1 MNRGE
6 ADWLLKVQLYSTVQV
21 CDARN
26 VAIKITCRVKKIYSS
41 KNKIMKKQLSMIA
54 LLFVNFLQIHAQV
67 TTEWVNQPRGV
78 SIATDASNNVY
89 TVDWEYNPGGDITL
103 TKRSTSGNI
112 LWQVAY
118 NNTDVTRFEVATWVE
133 TDNIG
138 NILVSGTIRSGFSNP
153 VDAASILMK
162 YDSSGNLL
170 WRKVYESSFDGSYTK
185 KCLVDAANNIY
196 VLGMGSSSSG
206 YVTKV
211 KKFAPNGSTLWTYYD
226 NAGIGAPVNFKFT
239 PDKKIVIAA
248 RGIIGSVNGYAKIDL
263 NGNNIWNYA
272 GIFSLYVGDAAGDS
286 FGNTYL
292 THQEYVFNGRGEIKK
307 LSPSGTLIWEKFH
320 TMVGYRVE
328 VGSDNAA
335 VISGF
340 PNDGTGGAAFM
351 KYDGNGNVLW
361 QNLDADGPS
370 YSLLLHAQM
379 DLDDDNNAYLAAGT
393 LFDMA
398 ICKVNSN
405 GSSAWTQTA
414 TGGFAYGFDLGTDN
428 NVYVVGGN
436 TAKFVQ
442 TSLFCNT
449 PEGLFT
455 NNISNTKARF
465 NWILVNGAFQYE
477 VWGRKVNT
485 IVWKKTLVAGS
496 KNFLVANGLSCGTNY
511 EWKIRTICDSIATKV
526 SAFSALQP
534 FTTAAC
540 ATITDAADSESATA
554 AADKI
559 LIITPNPA
567 RDKVIIQHSF
577 NKANAVFVTVYNMPG
592 KPVINYK
599 LPGNNTLDVS
609 RLPNGLY
616 MLQLTQDKNILRSK
630 LLIQR

>member
-1 MNRGE
+1 MR
-6 ADWLLKVQLYSTVQV
+6 
-21 CDARN
+21 
-26 VAIKITCRVKKIYSS
+26 
-41 KNKIMKKQLSMIA
+41 KQLLIIA
-54 LLFVNFLQIHAQV
+54 LLFGSFLQIHAQV

-133 TDNIG
+133 TDNLG

-162 YDSSGNLL
+162 YDAAGNLL

-196 VLGMGSSSSG
+196 VLGMGSGPLG

-211 KKFAPNGSTLWTYYD
+211 KKFAPNGGTLWTYYD

-263 NGNNIWNYA
+263 NGNNIWNYP
-272 GIFSLYVGDAAGDS
+272 GVFSLYVGDAAGDS

-328 VGSDNAA
+328 VGTDNAA

-340 PNDGTGGAAFM
+340 PNGGTGGAAFM
-351 KYDGNGNVLW
+351 KYDSNGNVLW
-361 QNLDADGPS
+361 QNMDADGPS

-379 DLDDDNNAYLAAGT
+379 GLDDDNNAYLAAGT

-398 ICKVNSN
+398 VCKVNSN

-414 TGGFAYGFDLGTDN
+414 PGGFAYGFDLGTDN

-436 TAKFVQ
+436 TAKFAQ

-465 NWILVNGAFQYE
+465 NWTLINGAFQYE
-477 VWGRKVNT
+477 VWGRKVNAT
-485 IVWKKTLVAGS
+485 VWKKTLVAGN

-511 EWKIRTICDSIATKV
+511 ELKIRAICDSSGSNV
-526 SAFSALQP
+526 SLFSALQP

-554 AADKI
+554 AADKK

-567 RDKVIIQHSF
+567 EDKVIIQHSF
-577 NKANAVFVTVYNMPG
+577 NKANAVFVTVYNMLGNPL
-592 KPVINYK
+592 INYQ

>member
-1 MNRGE
+1 MR
-6 ADWLLKVQLYSTVQV
+6 
-21 CDARN
+21 
-26 VAIKITCRVKKIYSS
+26 
-41 KNKIMKKQLSMIA
+41 KQLLIIA
-54 LLFVNFLQIHAQV
+54 LLFGSFLQITAQV

-103 TKRSTSGNI
+103 TKRNTSGNI

-133 TDNIG
+133 TDNLG

-162 YDSSGNLL
+162 YDAAGNLL

-196 VLGMGSSSSG
+196 VLGMGTG
-206 YVTKV
+206 PLGFVTKV
-211 KKFAPNGSTLWTYYD
+211 KKFAPNGNTVWTYYD

-239 PDKKIVIAA
+239 PDKKLVITG
-248 RGIIGSVNGYAKIDL
+248 RGIYGSVNGYAKIDL
-263 NGNNIWNYA
+263 NGNNIWNYP
-272 GIFSLYVGDAAGDS
+272 GVFSLYVGDAAGDS

-340 PNDGTGGAAFM
+340 PNGGTGGAAFM
-351 KYDGNGNVLW
+351 KYDSNGNVLW

-379 DLDDDNNAYLAAGT
+379 GLDDDNNAYLAAGT

-398 ICKVNSN
+398 VCKVNSN

-455 NNISNTKARF
+455 SNISNTKARF
-465 NWILVNGAFQYE
+465 NWTLVNGAFQYE
-477 VWGRKVNT
+477 VWGSKVNT
-485 IVWKKTLVAGS
+485 TVWKKTLVAGS
-496 KNFLVANGLSCGTNY
+496 KNFLVANSLSCGTNY
-511 EWKIRTICDSIATKV
+511 EWKIRAICDSIGSKV
-526 SAFSALQP
+526 SVFSALQP
-534 FTTAAC
+534 FTTSAC

-554 AADKI
+554 AADKK

-567 RDKVIIQHSF
+567 KDKVIIQHSF
-577 NKANAVFVTVYNMPG
+577 NKANAVFVTVYNMLG
-592 KPVINYK
+592 KPLINNQF
-599 LPGNNTLDVS
+599 PGNNTLDVS